1 MLVLK
6 KNASESTERVRM
18 GTTSRTDFLITARI
32 LSLLVISDTFIW
44 WLIFYVTVNCCDNFL
59 IDLHGYVH
67 ALSSPTIRL
76 MLSGY
81 APFIAGLWTKLGQT
95 LELGGLMPSIDAFIV
110 AFMN

>member
-18 GTTSRTDFLITARI
+18 GTTSRIDFLIIARI
-32 LSLLVISDTFIW
+32 LSLLVISDTDLQSTFIW

-67 ALSSPTIRL
+67 ALSSPTIQTDAIRL
-76 MLSGY
+76 CSFHSRAL
-81 APFIAGLWTKLGQT
+81 
-95 LELGGLMPSIDAFIV
+95 D
-110 AFMN
+110 